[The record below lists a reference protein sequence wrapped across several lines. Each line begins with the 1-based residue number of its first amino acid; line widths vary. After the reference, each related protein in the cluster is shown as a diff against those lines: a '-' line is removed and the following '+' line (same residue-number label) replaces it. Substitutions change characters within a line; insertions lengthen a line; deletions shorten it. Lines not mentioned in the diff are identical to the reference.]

1 MGGGVPGQ
9 DWAFSSPTLR
19 AWGECAFECVCWESV
34 PVRER
39 TRVCVCVCVC
49 TPKGRHVTRN
59 MSENTGVSVG
69 GTAFAFFFNQKLNIF
84 LFVFFSSLF
93 LDCECCEFLFW
104 FLYSLLKN
112 H

>member
-9 DWAFSSPTLR
+9 DWAFSSLTLR
-19 AWGECAFECVCWESV
+19 AWAECVFECVCWESV

-39 TRVCVCVCVC
+39 TRVCVC

-84 LFVFFSSLF
+84 LFVFFFSVHSF
-93 LDCECCEFLFW
+93 LTVSAVNFFSGFCIPF
-104 FLYSLLKN
+104 
-112 H
+112 

>member
-1 MGGGVPGQ
+1 MGSQDRTGLFPLSPFEPGGSVRL
-9 DWAFSSPTLR
+9 SV
-19 AWGECAFECVCWESV
+19 CAGRVCLFGSARV
-34 PVRER
+34 Y
-39 TRVCVCVCVC
+39 VCVCVCVC